1 MPLTLD
7 QYADLLDGR
16 ADLPMPEA
24 PDVEAVKAKPH
35 LPPLPGIRAVLWTV
49 YGTLLNIPTGE
60 LRLTSDDDVMMSIAL
75 EKTIHEFKMWASMS
89 RKPGQPS
96 DYMREIY
103 AKELSSLL
111 MASSQEKYP
120 ERIAEKVWESILGK
134 LKKEY
139 RYDTA
144 VMGGT
149 GEYSRKISMFFH
161 MSLQGTGCYA
171 NADRVLA
178 ELASRGLIQGLL
190 GDGQAFTPTQ
200 LRRGLRRQNPG
211 IDFDHVLP
219 PAYRTLSWKV
229 KARKPADTIFLAAL
243 ESLEAK
249 GVERHEI
256 LHVGSSLERDI
267 APARKLGMLTCLF
280 AGDKGSLAASAERL
294 RDPAYRPHSLITDLA
309 QVAEIVQG

>member
-24 PDVEAVKAKPH
+24 PDIEPVKAKPH
-35 LPPLPGIRAVLWTV
+35 LPPIEGIRAVLWTV

-60 LRLTSDDDVMMSIAL
+60 LQLSSDDDVMMGIAL
-75 EKTIHEFKMWASMS
+75 EKTIHEFKMWAAMS

-103 AKELSSLL
+103 AKELANLL
-111 MASSQEKYP
+111 MASSQEKLP
-120 ERIAEKVWESILGK
+120 ERAAEKIWESILGK

-144 VMGGT
+144 TMGGT

-161 MSLQGTGCYA
+161 MSLQGTGCYP

-178 ELASRGLIQGLL
+178 ELSARGLIQGLL
-190 GDGQAFTPTQ
+190 GDGQVFAPTQ

-211 IDFDHVLP
+211 IDFDTVLP

-229 KARKPADTIFLAAL
+229 KARKPSDSLFLAAL

-249 GVERHEI
+249 GIEPRQI
-256 LHVGSSLERDI
+256 LHVGSSLDRDI
-267 APARKLGMLTCLF
+267 APARKLGMMACLF
-280 AGDKGSLAASAERL
+280 AGDKGSLVASPERL
-294 RDPAYRPHSLITDLA
+294 RDPATRPHALVTDLA
-309 QVAEIVQG
+309 QVAEIIRG